1 MPVFAW
7 EGMDRKGKN
16 QKGIMDAESLRQA
29 KNRLKEQGYFL
40 TSISES
46 RSGSE
51 EKKGSFSMLRNFTFT
66 GRVKDGDIVIMTR
79 LLANLVR
86 ANIPI
91 VEALTAIIDQVDKA
105 HFKLVLSQ
113 VRDNVNEGK
122 SLSESLGQH
131 PKLFPNLYVN
141 MVAAGEQSGAL
152 DVVMER
158 LADFMESQFKLKKQ
172 VQGAMTYPIL
182 MFFFAIGVV
191 SLLFVVVI
199 PKMVKL
205 FQDIKATLPL
215 PTRILIGV
223 SDFAASYWWLI
234 LIMIAIGIW
243 AFRRWKQSP
252 KGGITWDRFMLRA
265 PILGE
270 LTLMIAVSRFSKTLA
285 TLLSSGVPLLGAMD
299 IVKNIL
305 NNKVLVSVLEEARE
319 NIREGESIAQP
330 LKRSKEFPPIV
341 THMIAIGERTGDLE
355 SMLTHV
361 SASYD
366 TQVEAKIG
374 ALTSVL
380 EPVMIIFMG
389 AVVGFIVMA
398 IMSPI
403 LSLNQQIRM

>member
-1 MPVFAW
+1 MHGKAW
-7 EGMDRKGKN
+7 TKRGKNRKG
-16 QKGIMDAESLRQA
+16 IVDAESLRQA
-29 KNRLKEQGYFL
+29 KNRLKDQGYFL
-40 TSISES
+40 TSIKES
-46 RSGSE
+46 GGNGDD
-51 EKKGSFSMLRNFTFT
+51 EKKGSFSTLRNFTFV
-66 GRVKDGDIVIMTR
+66 GKVKDGDIVIMTR

-91 VEALTAIIDQVDKA
+91 VEALTAIIDQVDKP

-122 SLSESLGQH
+122 SLSESLSQH
-131 PKLFPNLYVN
+131 QKIFPNLYIN

-191 SLLFVVVI
+191 GLLFTVVI

-215 PTRILIGV
+215 PTRLLIWV
-223 SDFAASYWWLI
+223 SDFAANYWWLI
-234 LIMIAIGIW
+234 LLMIFAAVWG
-243 AFRRWKQSP
+243 FRRWKNSD
-252 KGGITWDRFMLRA
+252 KGGLVWDRFLLRV
-265 PILGE
+265 PIFGE
-270 LTLMIAVSRFSKTLA
+270 LVLMISVSRFSKTLA
-285 TLLSSGVPLLGAMD
+285 TLLTSGVPLLGAMD

-305 NNKVLVSVLEEARE
+305 NNRVLVGVLEEARE

-355 SMLTHV
+355 SMLSHV
-361 SASYD
+361 SDSYD

-380 EPVMIIFMG
+380 EPAMIIFMG

-398 IMSPI
+398 IMQPI